1 MNEEN
6 PMEIVGRCAEIEG
19 GEVTCSGRWANYD
32 KDDSGV
38 FQHFFNA
45 QDGTHTINMSIGWKS
60 QDSFKAYTPTLRRGP
75 AQ

>member
-45 QDGTHTINMSIGWKS
+45 QDGTHTINMSIG
-60 QDSFKAYTPTLRRGP
+60 
-75 AQ
+75 